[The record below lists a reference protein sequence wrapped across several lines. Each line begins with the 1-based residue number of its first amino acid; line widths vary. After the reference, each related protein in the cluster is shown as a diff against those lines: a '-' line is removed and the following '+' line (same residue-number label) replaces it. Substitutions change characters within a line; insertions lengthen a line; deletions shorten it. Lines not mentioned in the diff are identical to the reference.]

1 MHKPFRE
8 IALPLLSAGYSPIP
22 IIPGTK
28 RPALAGWQRLCE
40 APLSPDKIER
50 FTGSPIAYGVGVAL
64 GFNRLI
70 AIDIDADNA
79 AIMAAIR
86 EVLP

>member
-1 MHKPFRE
+1 MQKPFRE
-8 IALPLLSAGYSPIP
+8 TALPLLAAGYSPVP

-40 APLSPDKIER
+40 TPLSLDEIAR
-50 FTGSPIAYGVGVAL
+50 FSCSPMAYGVGVAL
-64 GFNRLI
+64 GFNGLI
-70 AIDIDADNA
+70 AIDIDTDDA
-79 AIMAAIR
+79 AILAAIQ